1 MAIEF
6 LSDEQVAAYGRFAGP
21 PERAELERFFFLDDA
36 DRALIVKRRGD
47 HNRLGFGLQLG
58 TVRFLGTFLADPLGV
73 PGEVV
78 DYLAGQLGVID
89 ASAVSRYAGRQSTQW
104 EHAAEIRQAYGYR
117 DFTDEGAQQDLRAFI
132 GARAWT
138 RTEGPRSLFDQAV
151 AWLREQ
157 KVLLPGASILARLVA
172 EIRAAAADRVHEVMA
187 SAASDADP
195 GLPGRLDKLLVVPEG
210 TRVSELERLR
220 RSPVRASAPQMVKAL
235 DRAAEVLAVGGG
247 RADLAGVPANR
258 LEALARYGLG
268 TKAPTLRGL
277 TGPRRTATL
286 LATARSLE
294 VSAVDDVLDLFSVLM
309 ATKLLAWAERE
320 SNKQRQRD
328 MPRLARASVTLAKA
342 ARVLLAAGDEPV
354 SASQVWEEIER
365 VASRDKVT
373 AAVAAVEELASFGDD
388 DDDNADRRAE
398 LVKRY
403 ATVRPFLPMLTEVV
417 PFGAT
422 GAGAPALAAAMALP
436 DLIGRKRVR
445 PDEIDDSLVTGSWRR
460 LVLANPDLPAGTVD
474 HRAYALCVLEQLHRA
489 LRRRDVFVS
498 GSVRWGD
505 PRARLLSGEEW
516 EAARPEALTALRLD
530 ESASAHLATLGRT
543 LDSAWKA
550 LAARL
555 TEARQGDGTPQVRL
569 EPDPDG
575 RIRIRVSPLEAV
587 PEPPS
592 LVALRDLT
600 ARMLPRVDLPEL
612 LLEVDAWT
620 GFTSEFTHLAESG
633 TRMEDLAVSA
643 CAVLVAESCNIGFTP
658 VTKPGVPALTRD
670 RLSHVEQNYVRADTI
685 SAANARL
692 IEHQS
697 GIGLAQLWGGG
708 LVASAD
714 GLRFVV
720 PVQTLNAGMNPKYFG
735 TKHHGLTWLN
745 AINDQVSGIGA
756 VVVPGTMRDSLYILD
771 VLLNL
776 DAGPK
781 PDVVATDTASYSDIV
796 FGLFRLL
803 GYQFSPRIAD
813 LSDQRFWRLE
823 VPGVPPGDYGPLN
836 AVARHKVTTTR
847 IIGHWADMQRVAASL
862 AMGTVRAYDL
872 LRMLGRDGSPTPLG
886 QALADY
892 GKIAKTL
899 HLLAMCDPDES
910 YRRTVHVQLN
920 TQESRHRLARKI
932 FHGQRGELRQRYRE
946 GQEDQLGTL
955 GLVLNAVTLW
965 NTKYTDAAVA
975 ELRAQGY
982 PVDDADAARLSP
994 LADKHVNM
1002 LGRYTFAP
1010 TATAGLRPL
1019 RDPSD
1024 AEPDDE

>member
-1 MAIEF
+1 VAIEF
-6 LSDEQVAAYGRFAGP
+6 LSDDQAAAYGRFTGP

-36 DRALIVKRRGD
+36 DRALVGKRRGD
-47 HNRLGFGLQLG
+47 HNRLGFSLQLG
-58 TVRFLGTFLADPLGV
+58 TARFIGLFLPDPLDV
-73 PGEVV
+73 PPEVV
-78 DYLAGQLGVID
+78 DYLAGQLGIAD
-89 ASAVSRYAGRQSTQW
+89 ASSVKRYAERQSTQW

-117 DFTDEGAQQDLRAFI
+117 DFTDDGPQQEIRAFI
-132 GARAWT
+132 AARAWT
-138 RTEGPRSLFDQAV
+138 RTEGPRALFDQSV
-151 AWLREQ
+151 AWLRGQ
-157 KVLLPGASILARLVA
+157 KILLPGASILARLVSEVRNSEQDRLHQVIA
-172 EIRAAAADRVHEVMA
+172 SAAADA
-187 SAASDADP
+187 DA
-195 GLPGRLDKLLVVPEG
+195 GLPRRLVGLLDVPDG
-210 TRVSELERLR
+210 SRVSEMERLR
-220 RSPVRASAPQMVKAL
+220 RSPVRASAPQMVRSL
-235 DRAAEVLAVGGG
+235 DRASELLAIGAGK
-247 RADLAGVPANR
+247 ADLTGVPANR
-258 LEALARYGLG
+258 VEALARYGLG

-277 TGPRRTATL
+277 TEPRRTATL
-286 LATARSLE
+286 LAATRSLE
-294 VSAVDDVLDLFSVLM
+294 VSAVDDVLDLFTLLM

-342 ARVLLAAGDEPV
+342 ARVLLAADVQAVTATELWAAV
-354 SASQVWEEIER
+354 EQ
-365 VASRDKVT
+365 VASRDKV
-373 AAVAAVEELASFGDD
+373 ASAIEAVEELAPFGEDD
-388 DDDNADRRAE
+388 DDDADRRAE

-403 ATVRPFLPMLTEVV
+403 ATVRPFLPMLTAVV
-417 PFGAT
+417 PFGST
-422 GAGAPALAAAMALP
+422 DAGAPVLAAARSLP
-436 DLIGRKRVR
+436 DLAGRKRVR
-445 PDEIDDSLVTGSWRR
+445 ASEVDGALVAGSWRR
-460 LVLANPDLPAGTVD
+460 LVLANPDLPAGAVD

-489 LRRRDVFVS
+489 LRRRDVFAT

-516 EAARPEALTALRLD
+516 ESARPQALTALRL
-530 ESASAHLATLGRT
+530 EEPASIHLAGLGRT
-543 LDSAWKA
+543 LDVAWRG
-550 LAARL
+550 LATRL
-555 TEARQGDGTPQVRL
+555 AESGQADGAPQVRL
-569 EPDPDG
+569 EPDADG
-575 RIRIRVSPLEAV
+575 KIRIRVSPLEAV

-592 LVALRDLT
+592 LVALRDLV

-643 CAVLVAESCNIGFTP
+643 CAVLVAEACNIGFTP

-685 SAANARL
+685 STANARL
-692 IEHQS
+692 IEHQAQ
-697 GIGLAQLWGGG
+697 IGLARLWGGG

-720 PVQTLNAGMNPKYFG
+720 PVQTLNAAPNPKYFG
-735 TKHHGLTWLN
+735 QKHHGLTWLN
-745 AINDQVSGIGA
+745 AINDQVAGIGA

-776 DAGPK
+776 DGGPK
-781 PDVVATDTASYSDIV
+781 PELVATDNASYSDIV

-823 VPGVPPGDYGPLN
+823 VPGVPPGDYGSLN
-836 AVARHKVTTTR
+836 ALARHKVTTTR
-847 IIGHWADMQRVAASL
+847 MTAHWADMQRVAASL

-886 QALADY
+886 HALADY

-910 YRRTVHVQLN
+910 YRRTVHVQL
-920 TQESRHRLARKI
+920 TVQESRHRLARKI

-946 GQEDQLGTL
+946 GQEDQLSAL

-965 NTKYTDAAVA
+965 NTRYSDAAVA
-975 ELRAQGY
+975 QLRAQGY

-994 LADKHVNM
+994 LVDKHVNV
-1002 LGRYTFAP
+1002 LGRYTFTQPA
-1010 TATAGLRPL
+1010 AAGLRPL
-1019 RDPSD
+1019 RDPSAAD
-1024 AEPDDE
+1024 PDED

>member
-1 MAIEF
+1 MAVEF
-6 LSDEQVAAYGRFAGP
+6 LSDDQAVYGRFAGP

-36 DRALIVKRRGD
+36 DRALVARRRGD
-47 HNRLGFGLQLG
+47 HNRLGFSLQLG
-58 TVRFLGTFLADPLGV
+58 TVRFLGMFLADPLDV
-73 PGEVV
+73 PPVVV
-78 DYLAGQLGVID
+78 DYLAGQVGVAD
-89 ASAVSRYAGRQSTQW
+89 ASSVRRYAERQSTQW

-117 DFTDEGAQQDLRAFI
+117 DFTDEAPQQEVRAFI
-132 GARAWT
+132 DARAWT
-138 RTEGPRSLFDQAV
+138 RAEGPRALFDQAV

-172 EIRAAAADRVHEVMA
+172 EIRVAAADRLHEVIAAAAAAADPE
-187 SAASDADP
+187 
-195 GLPGRLDKLLVVPEG
+195 LPGRLDKLLVVSEG

-220 RSPVRASAPQMVKAL
+220 RAPARASAPQMVRSL
-235 DRAAEVLAVGGG
+235 DRASEVLAIGAG

-258 LEALARYGLG
+258 VEVLARYGLG

-286 LATARSLE
+286 LATARALE
-294 VSAVDDVLDLFSVLM
+294 VSAVDDVLDLFALLM

-342 ARVLLAAGDEPV
+342 ARVLLAAGDQAV
-354 SASQVWEEIER
+354 SASQLWEEIER
-365 VASRDKVT
+365 VASRDKV
-373 AAVAAVEELASFGDD
+373 ASAIAAVEELAPFGEDD
-388 DDDNADRRAE
+388 DDDADRRAE

-403 ATVRPFLPMLTEVV
+403 ATVRPFLPMLTSVV

-422 GAGAPALAAAMALP
+422 DAGAPVLAAAQSLA
-436 DLIGRKRVR
+436 DLSGRKRVR
-445 PDEIDDSLVTGSWRR
+445 ASEVDGSLVTGSWRR
-460 LVLANPDLPAGTVD
+460 LVFAAPDVPAGTVD
-474 HRAYALCVLEQLHRA
+474 HRAYALCVLEHLHRA
-489 LRRRDVFVS
+489 LRRRDVFAAR
-498 GSVRWGD
+498 SVRWGD
-505 PRARLLSGEEW
+505 PRAQLLSDEEW
-516 EAARPEALTALRLD
+516 EAAKPQALTALRL
-530 ESASAHLATLGRT
+530 EEPASVHLAALGRT
-543 LDSAWKA
+543 LDSAWRS

-555 TEARQGDGTPQVRL
+555 AEAGQADGTPQVRL
-569 EPDPDG
+569 EPDADG
-575 RIRIRVSPLEAV
+575 RARIRVSPLEAV

-600 ARMLPRVDLPEL
+600 AKMLPRVDLPEL

-643 CAVLVAESCNIGFTP
+643 CAVLVAEGCNIGFTP

-685 SAANARL
+685 SEANARL
-692 IEHQS
+692 IGHQA
-697 GIGLAQLWGGG
+697 GIGLARLWGGG

-720 PVQTLNAGMNPKYFG
+720 PVQTLNAAPNPKYFG
-735 TKHHGLTWLN
+735 QKNYGVTWLN
-745 AINDQVSGIGA
+745 AINDQVAGIGA
-756 VVVPGTMRDSLYILD
+756 TVVPGTMRDSLYILD
-771 VLLNL
+771 TLLNL

-781 PDVVATDTASYSDIV
+781 PELVATDTASYSDIV

-823 VPGVPPGDYGPLN
+823 VPGAPPGDYGPLN
-836 AVARHKVTTTR
+836 ALARHKVTTPRMIT
-847 IIGHWADMQRVAASL
+847 HWPDMQRVAASL

-886 QALADY
+886 HALADY
-892 GKIAKTL
+892 GKVAKTL

-910 YRRTVHVQLN
+910 YRRTVHVQL
-920 TQESRHRLARKI
+920 TIQESRHRLARKI

-946 GQEDQLGTL
+946 GQEDQLGAL

-965 NTKYTDAAVA
+965 NTRYTDAAVTQ
-975 ELRAQGY
+975 LQAQGY

-994 LADKHVNM
+994 LGDKHINV
-1002 LGRYTFAP
+1002 LGRYSFTQSAG
-1010 TATAGLRPL
+1010 AGLRPL
-1019 RDPSD
+1019 RDPAAS
-1024 AEPDDE
+1024 EPDDD